1 VWSTAGPATERG
13 GRIRAL
19 SSRRASFRS
28 PFGDLHGRAL
38 LVVLGALLCQMGLGF
53 AYVLSPLAGDI
64 IDEFGWSRTM
74 YSAARA
80 PQLFVIAA
88 MSPVVGALAIRFGA
102 LAVLAAGAG
111 SLGFAFL
118 LFGAMQ
124 DLWQMYALVML
135 LGISV
140 AALGD
145 IAAGQLV
152 MRWIDRGR
160 GLALG
165 LVYTGSNL
173 GGWLI
178 VPFAVGIASRSSW
191 REACTALGAAA
202 LLVMLPAALLL
213 IREPA
218 AGRNPKSGES
228 PPAAQIPIGSD
239 LDLDLSA
246 ALRTR
251 SFWILAGALFS
262 FFFFFL
268 GVLDFLVLFLT
279 DSGLTKQAAS
289 RYFGHGLGIGI
300 AAKLTLGLVADR
312 ISHKSVLL
320 LDYGLL
326 TLSSVLLIALPDK
339 ASIWGFVACFFFATA
354 ARDVVYPLIISSCF
368 GSRYL
373 AKIYGSLML
382 TLAPGG
388 ALGPVFAA
396 MVHDHFGNY
405 RVAFYAFALLNLISL
420 GALCLVRN
428 ERAHPAPSARG

>member
-1 VWSTAGPATERG
+1 
-13 GRIRAL
+13 L
-19 SSRRASFRS
+19 RASL
-28 PFGDLHGRAL
+28 PGLLGDLRGRAL

-64 IDEFGWSRTM
+64 IEEFGWSRTM
-74 YSAARA
+74 YSSARA

-88 MSPVVGALAIRFGA
+88 MSPIVGALAVRFGG
-102 LAVLAAGAG
+102 LAVLAAGAA

-135 LGISV
+135 LGMSV

-145 IAAGQLV
+145 IAVGQLV
-152 MRWIDRGR
+152 MRWVGRGR

-173 GGWLI
+173 GGWLV

-191 REACTALGAAA
+191 REACVALGAVA
-202 LLVMLPAALLL
+202 LLVILPAALGL

-218 AGRNPKSGES
+218 GGHEPAS
-228 PPAAQIPIGSD
+228 PDSRLTPQIPVGSDRD
-239 LDLDLSA
+239 LDLTA

-251 SFWILAGALFS
+251 SFWILAAALFS

-279 DSGLTKQAAS
+279 DSGLSKQAAG
-289 RYFGHGLGIGI
+289 RTFGHGLGIGI
-300 AAKLTLGLVADR
+300 AAKITLGLVADR
-312 ISHKSVLL
+312 IRHKSVLL

-326 TLSSVLLIALPDK
+326 ALSSLLLIALPE
-339 ASIWGFVACFFFATA
+339 AGSIWGFVACFFFATA
-354 ARDVVYPLIISSCF
+354 ARDVVYPLIISECF
-368 GSRYL
+368 GPRYL
-373 AKIYGSLML
+373 AKIYGGLML

-388 ALGPVFAA
+388 ALGPIFAA
-396 MVHDHFGNY
+396 MIHDRFGNY
-405 RVAFYAFALLNLISL
+405 RIAFYTFALLNLISL
-420 GALCLVRN
+420 GALCGVRD
-428 ERAHPAPSARG
+428 ERARPAPAARG